1 MKMEL
6 PLKYREWFQEKDQS
20 LFIQMF
26 STSWPCLFPVNFI
39 LVHDIL
45 CGHLWYQH
53 KHNHKQQFERCFC
66 LSRFIKIVSDIYVF
80 SFETFFFKFNL
91 TLHKIARIIL
101 ASLLKVAIK
110 SKWICWL
117 TSNDFLLVSRNS
129 HNTHLAE
136 HSMAQNLLVANS
148 NWENCVNV
156 ATMFLVTVWVN
167 GGGGIVNLLFRIIF
181 YKNREYKNHQG

>member
-26 STSWPCLFPVNFI
+26 STSWPYLFPVNFI

-45 CGHLWYQH
+45 CGHLCHQH

-101 ASLLKVAIK
+101 ASSPIASKSRYKV
-110 SKWICWL
+110 
-117 TSNDFLLVSRNS
+117 
-129 HNTHLAE
+129 E
-136 HSMAQNLLVANS
+136 MNLL
-148 NWENCVNV
+148 
-156 ATMFLVTVWVN
+156 TDLKRFLV
-167 GGGGIVNLLFRIIF
+167 GFSKLS
-181 YKNREYKNHQG
+181 

>member
-1 MKMEL
+1 MIFYVVIYGTNINTIINNS
-6 PLKYREWFQEKDQS
+6 LKDVFVYHVLLKSFLIYMFFHLKHFFFNLIW
-20 LFIQMF
+20 LFIK
-26 STSWPCLFPVNFI
+26 L
-39 LVHDIL
+39 
-45 CGHLWYQH
+45 
-53 KHNHKQQFERCFC
+53 EE
-66 LSRFIKIVSDIYVF
+66 
-80 SFETFFFKFNL
+80 SFL
-91 TLHKIARIIL
+91 PRPP
-101 ASLLKVAIK
+101 SLLKVAIK

>member
-1 MKMEL
+1 MEL

-53 KHNHKQQFERCFC
+53 KHNHKQQFERCFVYHV
-66 LSRFIKIVSDIYVF
+66 LLKSFLIYMFFHLKHFFFNLIWLFIKLQE
-80 SFETFFFKFNL
+80 SFL
-91 TLHKIARIIL
+91 PRPP
-101 ASLLKVAIK
+101 SLLKVAIK

-129 HNTHLAE
+129 ITHILQNTL
-136 HSMAQNLLVANS
+136 
-148 NWENCVNV
+148 WPRTC
-156 ATMFLVTVWVN
+156 
-167 GGGGIVNLLFRIIF
+167 
-181 YKNREYKNHQG
+181 